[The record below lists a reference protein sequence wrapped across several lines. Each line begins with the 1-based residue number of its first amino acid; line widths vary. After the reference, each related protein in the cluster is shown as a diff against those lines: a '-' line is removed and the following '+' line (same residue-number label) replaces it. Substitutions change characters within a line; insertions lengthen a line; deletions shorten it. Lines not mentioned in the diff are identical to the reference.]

1 MVWGKLFVKPL
12 SHFGTWRR
20 EVEESFHSTS
30 SLFFK
35 LNYWKCCNILLT
47 KEMTHLGG
55 ITGYSYYVSK
65 WNQKIRNKDE
75 LHFPHHELM
84 KCVLVYEKKKM
95 PWLPE
100 ALCFK
105 TII

>member
-1 MVWGKLFVKPL
+1 
-12 SHFGTWRR
+12 
-20 EVEESFHSTS
+20 
-30 SLFFK
+30 
-35 LNYWKCCNILLT
+35 
-47 KEMTHLGG
+47 MTHLGG

-75 LHFPHHELM
+75 LHFPHHDLM
-84 KCVLVYEKKKM
+84 KCVLVYEKKM